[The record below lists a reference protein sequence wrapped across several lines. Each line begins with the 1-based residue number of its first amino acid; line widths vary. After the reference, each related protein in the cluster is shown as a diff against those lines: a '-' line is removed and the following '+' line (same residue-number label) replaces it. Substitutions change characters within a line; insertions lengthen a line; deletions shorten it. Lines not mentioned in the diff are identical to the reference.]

1 MQDRTWKTYEKE
13 WQTFSKSDH
22 LVAQAPIPPNT
33 RVLPLHIYLRT
44 SNKSI
49 QEMKAYSDLAK
60 NLASL
65 YQCFNEAKRRLQMC
79 SFRIMDHNLLIE
91 QKAELN
97 EGFRQ
102 LTNLSEREEALCRR
116 EGALRADLAAPE
128 ESTRENPLHLNDS
141 SRLLLL
147 SKAKLSRQASSES
160 AHMIAESSREPTG
173 ERA

>member
-33 RVLPLHIYLRT
+33 RVLPLHIYLQT

-60 NLASL
+60 NPASL

-79 SFRIMDHNLLIE
+79 SFRIMDHNLLID

-97 EGFRQ
+97 EGFRE

-116 EGALRADLAAPE
+116 EGALRADLAPE
-128 ESTRENPLHLNDS
+128 ESRENPLHINES
-141 SRLLLL
+141 SRVLLL
-147 SKAKLSRQASSES
+147 SKAKLSR
-160 AHMIAESSREPTG
+160 
-173 ERA
+173 